1 MPDLIEIT
9 RARARQMLDKR
20 HTPAFREFLRIFNS
34 MKAAAD
40 AEEGEGGPATK
51 ALREMEYS
59 WLSASLGEDLRES
72 CIKRLRYYVE
82 HQRYPETRID
92 ATEAKGRE

>member
-1 MPDLIEIT
+1 MREVIDLS
-9 RARARQMLDKR
+9 RAAARIMADSR

-51 ALREMEYS
+51 ALSEMSYS
-59 WLSASLGEDLRES
+59 WLSASLGEDFRES
-72 CIKRLRYYVE
+72 CIKRLRFFVE
-82 HQRYPETRID
+82 HGRYPETGID
-92 ATEAKGRE
+92 ATKAEGRE